1 MLKKVQ
7 VHREMVKAIEY
18 REEENDDVMNLIKTE
33 TNEEEKINKT
43 QENERDPSNDGEKI
57 LFGGDA
63 KDATS
68 DQGNLLRSS
77 REKHVRS

>member
-1 MLKKVQ
+1 
-7 VHREMVKAIEY
+7 MVKAIEY
-18 REEENDDVMNLIKTE
+18 REEDNDDVMNLMKTE

-43 QENERDPSNDGEKI
+43 QENERDPSNDGEKN

-68 DQGNLLRSS
+68 D
-77 REKHVRS
+77 